1 MCFVYIRVHA
11 PAHAHAHVASHGRW
25 ASLTDNEQALP
36 RNCNEL
42 VSRCEELFA
51 SERQA
56 WVSTSMASQM
66 MGGGETEHKEGE
78 KEGGEKQASIVPK
91 RTTESSR

>member
-1 MCFVYIRVHA
+1 MDVEKANVSTI
-11 PAHAHAHVASHGRW
+11 
-25 ASLTDNEQALP
+25 TDLID
-36 RNCNEL
+36 
-42 VSRCEELFA
+42 RCEESFS

-66 MGGGETEHKEGE
+66 MGGGEAEHKEGE